1 MITPSPQ
8 GGKRNKSLSPL
19 DNTALSLQVLVTQHI
34 TLIVLSLFKSPS
46 KKEGLIWMTFFVC

>member
-1 MITPSPQ
+1 MITPPPQ